1 MRLCYSLRVRTQYFM
16 YIPGEGRLSW
26 FGEALSAING
36 VVAVAEKCPRPLNA
50 TRSRPGTANK
60 SPWSVTKAQ
69 IPFSDFA
76 L

>member
-1 MRLCYSLRVRTQYFM
+1 MKGGCHGRTW
-16 YIPGEGRLSW
+16 S
-26 FGEALSAING
+26 GEAMSAIDG

-50 TRSRPGTANK
+50 TRTRPGTANK

-69 IPFSDFA
+69 VPFFYFA